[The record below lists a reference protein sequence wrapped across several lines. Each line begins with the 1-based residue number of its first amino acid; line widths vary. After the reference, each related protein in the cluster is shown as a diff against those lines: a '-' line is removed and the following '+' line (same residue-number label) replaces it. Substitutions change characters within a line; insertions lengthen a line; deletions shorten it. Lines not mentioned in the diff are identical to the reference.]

1 MKTYKMFTETYV
13 DSISYSSRTSSGPGM
28 SRYVPVADLNA
39 STKEYGKSLEKIAK
53 DRAIKALSRKDR
65 ETLMKIAKML
75 DKEKKEEVENLKNEA
90 KVRIER
96 YLNNL
101 NLQNEPKIFA
111 QLNDKDK
118 YLFYVDAGSSRL
130 YLYENIDGKLS
141 YKDDFY
147 VSIGKNGFGK
157 QYEGDKKT
165 PVGVYFTGKKIRESL
180 SDFYGE
186 AAYPLSYPNEID
198 IKNKRNGSGI
208 WLHGTPKT
216 TYNRAPLASD
226 GCIVLSNPDLMKLSS
241 VLDNNKIPIIIS
253 FQSLKDLESS
263 NKNLAERKLS
273 LINAIERWREKWED
287 QDTESYLKFYSKNFY
302 YLITAS
308 LFDSK
313 FQNKNKIWRNT
324 IYNNSYA
331 GNALIGKEFK
341 LKKNNS
347 ISINIRYL
355 LRGGNCYTPI
365 NLKESIARST
375 TILDN
380 TKLFSAQYPDYWRTD
395 FSFSYKKNK
404 NKSTWSYGADIQN
417 VTDRKNIVY
426 TNYDNTNKRI
436 NNNYALPRIPIIFM
450 RCEF

>member
-1 MKTYKMFTETYV
+1 MINFIKKF
-13 DSISYSSRTSSGPGM
+13 
-28 SRYVPVADLNA
+28 L
-39 STKEYGKSLEKIAK
+39 TKEFRFFLILALLFNTSQALSEEVLVANNNLNPTELRYETPEKMLVKSLVEISEGKVDIALK
-53 DRAIKALSRKDR
+53 TIDALIKQTPNFKLAYLIQGD
-65 ETLMKIAKML
+65 LLLAHAKQINGIG
-75 DKEKKEEVENLKNEA
+75 DEPKGEKKEEVENLKNEA

-216 TYNRAPLASD
+216 TYNRAPMASD

-263 NKNLAERKLS
+263 NKNLVERKLS
-273 LINAIERWREKWED
+273 LINAIEEWREKWED
-287 QDTESYLKFYSKNFY
+287 QDTESYLKFYSKNF
-302 YLITAS
+302 
-308 LFDSK
+308 
-313 FQNKNKIWRNT
+313 
-324 IYNNSYA
+324 
-331 GNALIGKEFK
+331 
-341 LKKNNS
+341 
-347 ISINIRYL
+347 
-355 LRGGNCYTPI
+355 
-365 NLKESIARST
+365 
-375 TILDN
+375 
-380 TKLFSAQYPDYWRTD
+380 FSQKD
-395 FSFSYKKNK
+395 
-404 NKSTWSYGADIQN
+404 
-417 VTDRKNIVY
+417 
-426 TNYDNTNKRI
+426 NYDSWAERKRIIQTQKQKVFIGLSEISFFDYPNTENEMVLVDFIQDYKSPTINNKMNKRQYWI
-436 NNNYALPRIPIIFM
+436 NENNEWRIM
-450 RCEF
+450 YEGGA

>member
-1 MKTYKMFTETYV
+1 MINFIKIF
-13 DSISYSSRTSSGPGM
+13 
-28 SRYVPVADLNA
+28 L
-39 STKEYGKSLEKIAK
+39 TKEFRFFLILALLFNSSQALSEEMLVANNNLNPIELRYETPEKMLVKSLVEISEGKVDVALKTIDALIKQTPNFKLAYLIQGDLLLAHAK
-53 DRAIKALSRKDR
+53 QINGIGD
-65 ETLMKIAKML
+65 ETKG
-75 DKEKKEEVENLKNEA
+75 EKKEEVENLKNEA

-287 QDTESYLKFYSKNFY
+287 QDTESYLKFYSKNF
-302 YLITAS
+302 
-308 LFDSK
+308 
-313 FQNKNKIWRNT
+313 
-324 IYNNSYA
+324 
-331 GNALIGKEFK
+331 
-341 LKKNNS
+341 
-347 ISINIRYL
+347 
-355 LRGGNCYTPI
+355 
-365 NLKESIARST
+365 
-375 TILDN
+375 
-380 TKLFSAQYPDYWRTD
+380 FSQKD
-395 FSFSYKKNK
+395 
-404 NKSTWSYGADIQN
+404 
-417 VTDRKNIVY
+417 
-426 TNYDNTNKRI
+426 NYDSWAERKRIIQAQKQKVFVELSEISFFDYPNTENEMVLVDFIQDYKSPTINNKMNKRQYWI
-436 NNNYALPRIPIIFM
+436 NENNEWRIM
-450 RCEF
+450 YEGGA

>member
-1 MKTYKMFTETYV
+1 MINFIKIF
-13 DSISYSSRTSSGPGM
+13 
-28 SRYVPVADLNA
+28 L
-39 STKEYGKSLEKIAK
+39 TKEFRFFLILALLFNSSLALTEEMLVANNNLNPIELRYETPEKMLVKSLVEISEGKVDIALK
-53 DRAIKALSRKDR
+53 TIDALIKQTPNFKLAYLIQGDLLLAHAKQINGIGD
-65 ETLMKIAKML
+65 ETKG
-75 DKEKKEEVENLKNEA
+75 EKKEEVENLKNEA

-287 QDTESYLKFYSKNFY
+287 QDTESYLKFYSKNF
-302 YLITAS
+302 
-308 LFDSK
+308 
-313 FQNKNKIWRNT
+313 
-324 IYNNSYA
+324 
-331 GNALIGKEFK
+331 
-341 LKKNNS
+341 
-347 ISINIRYL
+347 
-355 LRGGNCYTPI
+355 
-365 NLKESIARST
+365 
-375 TILDN
+375 
-380 TKLFSAQYPDYWRTD
+380 FSQKD
-395 FSFSYKKNK
+395 
-404 NKSTWSYGADIQN
+404 
-417 VTDRKNIVY
+417 
-426 TNYDNTNKRI
+426 NYDSWAERKRIIQAQKQKVFVGLSEISFFDYPNTENEMVLVDFIQDYKSPTINNKMNKRQYWI
-436 NNNYALPRIPIIFM
+436 NENNEWRIM
-450 RCEF
+450 YEGGA

>member
-1 MKTYKMFTETYV
+1 MINFIKIF
-13 DSISYSSRTSSGPGM
+13 
-28 SRYVPVADLNA
+28 L
-39 STKEYGKSLEKIAK
+39 TKEFRFFLILALLFNSSQALSEEILVSNNNLNPIELRYETPEKMLVKSLVEISEGKVDIALK
-53 DRAIKALSRKDR
+53 TIDALIKQTPNFKLAYLIQGDLLLAHAKQINGIGD
-65 ETLMKIAKML
+65 ETKG
-75 DKEKKEEVENLKNEA
+75 EKKEEVENLKNEA

-111 QLNDKDK
+111 QLSDKDK

-226 GCIVLSNPDLMKLSS
+226 GCIVLSNPDLIKLSS

-287 QDTESYLKFYSKNFY
+287 QDTESYLKFYSKNF
-302 YLITAS
+302 
-308 LFDSK
+308 
-313 FQNKNKIWRNT
+313 
-324 IYNNSYA
+324 
-331 GNALIGKEFK
+331 
-341 LKKNNS
+341 
-347 ISINIRYL
+347 
-355 LRGGNCYTPI
+355 
-365 NLKESIARST
+365 
-375 TILDN
+375 
-380 TKLFSAQYPDYWRTD
+380 FSQKD
-395 FSFSYKKNK
+395 
-404 NKSTWSYGADIQN
+404 
-417 VTDRKNIVY
+417 
-426 TNYDNTNKRI
+426 NYDSWAERKRIIQAQKQKVFVGLSEISFFDYPNTENEMVLVDFIQDYKSPTINNKMNKRQYWI
-436 NNNYALPRIPIIFM
+436 NENNEWRIM
-450 RCEF
+450 YEGGA

>member
-1 MKTYKMFTETYV
+1 MINFIKKFLAKEFRFFL
-13 DSISYSSRTSSGPGM
+13 IL
-28 SRYVPVADLNA
+28 ALLFNA
-39 STKEYGKSLEKIAK
+39 SQALSEEILFSNENLNPTELRYETPEKMLVKSLVEISEGKVDIALK
-53 DRAIKALSRKDR
+53 TIDALIKQTPNFKLAYLIQGDLLLAHAKQINGIGD
-65 ETLMKIAKML
+65 ETKG
-75 DKEKKEEVENLKNEA
+75 EKKEEVENLKNEA

-287 QDTESYLKFYSKNFY
+287 QDTESYLKFYSKNF
-302 YLITAS
+302 
-308 LFDSK
+308 
-313 FQNKNKIWRNT
+313 
-324 IYNNSYA
+324 
-331 GNALIGKEFK
+331 
-341 LKKNNS
+341 
-347 ISINIRYL
+347 
-355 LRGGNCYTPI
+355 
-365 NLKESIARST
+365 
-375 TILDN
+375 
-380 TKLFSAQYPDYWRTD
+380 FSQKD
-395 FSFSYKKNK
+395 
-404 NKSTWSYGADIQN
+404 
-417 VTDRKNIVY
+417 
-426 TNYDNTNKRI
+426 NYDSWAERKRIIQAQKQKVFVGLSEISFFDYPNTENEMVLVDFIQDYKSPTINNKMNKRQYWI
-436 NNNYALPRIPIIFM
+436 NENNEWRIM
-450 RCEF
+450 YEGGA

>member
-1 MKTYKMFTETYV
+1 MLVANNNLNPIELRYETPEKMLV
-13 DSISYSSRTSSGPGM
+13 
-28 SRYVPVADLNA
+28 
-39 STKEYGKSLEKIAK
+39 KSLVEISEGKVDVALKTIDALIKQTPNFKLAYLIQGDLLLAHAK
-53 DRAIKALSRKDR
+53 QINGIGD
-65 ETLMKIAKML
+65 ETKG
-75 DKEKKEEVENLKNEA
+75 EKKEEVENLKNEA

-287 QDTESYLKFYSKNFY
+287 QDTESYLKFYSKNF
-302 YLITAS
+302 
-308 LFDSK
+308 
-313 FQNKNKIWRNT
+313 
-324 IYNNSYA
+324 
-331 GNALIGKEFK
+331 
-341 LKKNNS
+341 
-347 ISINIRYL
+347 
-355 LRGGNCYTPI
+355 
-365 NLKESIARST
+365 
-375 TILDN
+375 
-380 TKLFSAQYPDYWRTD
+380 FSQKD
-395 FSFSYKKNK
+395 
-404 NKSTWSYGADIQN
+404 
-417 VTDRKNIVY
+417 
-426 TNYDNTNKRI
+426 NYDSWAERKRIIQAQKQKVFVGLSEISFFDYPNTENEMVLVDFIQDYKSPTINNKMNKRQYWI
-436 NNNYALPRIPIIFM
+436 NENNEWRIM
-450 RCEF
+450 YEGGA

>member
-1 MKTYKMFTETYV
+1 MINFIKIF
-13 DSISYSSRTSSGPGM
+13 
-28 SRYVPVADLNA
+28 L
-39 STKEYGKSLEKIAK
+39 TKEFRFFLVLALLFNSSQALSEEMLVANKNLNPIELRYETPEKMLVKSLVEISEGKVDIALK
-53 DRAIKALSRKDR
+53 TIDALIKQTPNFKLAYLIQGDLLLAHAKQINGIGD
-65 ETLMKIAKML
+65 ETKG
-75 DKEKKEEVENLKNEA
+75 EKKEEVENLKNEA

-118 YLFYVDAGSSRL
+118 YLFYLDAGSSRL

-287 QDTESYLKFYSKNFY
+287 QDTESYLKFYSKNF
-302 YLITAS
+302 
-308 LFDSK
+308 
-313 FQNKNKIWRNT
+313 
-324 IYNNSYA
+324 
-331 GNALIGKEFK
+331 
-341 LKKNNS
+341 
-347 ISINIRYL
+347 
-355 LRGGNCYTPI
+355 
-365 NLKESIARST
+365 
-375 TILDN
+375 
-380 TKLFSAQYPDYWRTD
+380 FSQKD
-395 FSFSYKKNK
+395 
-404 NKSTWSYGADIQN
+404 
-417 VTDRKNIVY
+417 
-426 TNYDNTNKRI
+426 NYDSWAERKRIIQAQKQKVFVGLSEISFFDYPNTENEMVLVDFIQDYKSPTINNKMNKRQYWI
-436 NNNYALPRIPIIFM
+436 NENNEWRIM
-450 RCEF
+450 YEGGA

>member
-1 MKTYKMFTETYV
+1 MINF
-13 DSISYSSRTSSGPGM
+13 IRIF
-28 SRYVPVADLNA
+28 L
-39 STKEYGKSLEKIAK
+39 TKEFRFYLILALLFNSSQALSEEILVSNNNLNPIELRYETPEKMLVKSLVEISEGKVDEALKTIDALIKQTPNFKLAYLIQGDLLLAHAK
-53 DRAIKALSRKDR
+53 QINGIGD
-65 ETLMKIAKML
+65 ETKG
-75 DKEKKEEVENLKNEA
+75 EKKEEVENLKNEA

-226 GCIVLSNPDLMKLSS
+226 GCIVLSNPDLIKLSS

-287 QDTESYLKFYSKNFY
+287 QDTESYLKFYSKNF
-302 YLITAS
+302 
-308 LFDSK
+308 
-313 FQNKNKIWRNT
+313 
-324 IYNNSYA
+324 
-331 GNALIGKEFK
+331 
-341 LKKNNS
+341 
-347 ISINIRYL
+347 
-355 LRGGNCYTPI
+355 
-365 NLKESIARST
+365 
-375 TILDN
+375 
-380 TKLFSAQYPDYWRTD
+380 FSQKD
-395 FSFSYKKNK
+395 
-404 NKSTWSYGADIQN
+404 
-417 VTDRKNIVY
+417 
-426 TNYDNTNKRI
+426 NYDSWAERKRIIQAQKQKVFVGLSEISFFDYPNTENEMVLVDFIQDYKSPTINNKMNKRQYWI
-436 NNNYALPRIPIIFM
+436 NENNEWRIM
-450 RCEF
+450 YEGGA

>member
-1 MKTYKMFTETYV
+1 MVNFIKIF
-13 DSISYSSRTSSGPGM
+13 
-28 SRYVPVADLNA
+28 L
-39 STKEYGKSLEKIAK
+39 TKEFRFFLILALLFNSSQALSEEILVSNNNLNPIELRYETPEKMLVKSLVEISEGKVDIALK
-53 DRAIKALSRKDR
+53 TIDALIKQTPNFKLAYLIQGDLLLAHAKQINGIGD
-65 ETLMKIAKML
+65 ETKG
-75 DKEKKEEVENLKNEA
+75 EKKEEVENLKNEA

-226 GCIVLSNPDLMKLSS
+226 GCIVLSNPDLIKLSS

-287 QDTESYLKFYSKNFY
+287 QDTESYLKFYSKNF
-302 YLITAS
+302 
-308 LFDSK
+308 
-313 FQNKNKIWRNT
+313 
-324 IYNNSYA
+324 
-331 GNALIGKEFK
+331 
-341 LKKNNS
+341 
-347 ISINIRYL
+347 
-355 LRGGNCYTPI
+355 
-365 NLKESIARST
+365 
-375 TILDN
+375 
-380 TKLFSAQYPDYWRTD
+380 FSQKD
-395 FSFSYKKNK
+395 
-404 NKSTWSYGADIQN
+404 
-417 VTDRKNIVY
+417 
-426 TNYDNTNKRI
+426 NYDSWAERKRIIQAQKQKVFVGLSEISFFDYPNTENEMVLVDFIQDYKSPTINNKMNKRQYWI
-436 NNNYALPRIPIIFM
+436 NENNEWRIM
-450 RCEF
+450 YEGGA

>member
-1 MKTYKMFTETYV
+1 MINFIKIF
-13 DSISYSSRTSSGPGM
+13 
-28 SRYVPVADLNA
+28 L
-39 STKEYGKSLEKIAK
+39 TKEFRFFLILALLFNSSQALSEEMLVANNNLNPIELRYETPEKMLVKSLVEISEGKVDIALK
-53 DRAIKALSRKDR
+53 TIDALIKQTPNFKLAYLIQGDLLLAHAKQINGIGD
-65 ETLMKIAKML
+65 ETKG
-75 DKEKKEEVENLKNEA
+75 EKKEEVENLKNEA

-287 QDTESYLKFYSKNFY
+287 QDTESYLKFYSKNF
-302 YLITAS
+302 
-308 LFDSK
+308 
-313 FQNKNKIWRNT
+313 
-324 IYNNSYA
+324 
-331 GNALIGKEFK
+331 
-341 LKKNNS
+341 
-347 ISINIRYL
+347 
-355 LRGGNCYTPI
+355 
-365 NLKESIARST
+365 
-375 TILDN
+375 
-380 TKLFSAQYPDYWRTD
+380 FSQKD
-395 FSFSYKKNK
+395 
-404 NKSTWSYGADIQN
+404 
-417 VTDRKNIVY
+417 
-426 TNYDNTNKRI
+426 NYDSWAERKRIIQAQKQKVFVGLSEISFFDYPNTENEMVLVDFIQDYKSPTINNKMNKRQYWI
-436 NNNYALPRIPIIFM
+436 NENNEWRIM
-450 RCEF
+450 YEGGT

>member
-1 MKTYKMFTETYV
+1 MVNF
-13 DSISYSSRTSSGPGM
+13 IRIF
-28 SRYVPVADLNA
+28 L
-39 STKEYGKSLEKIAK
+39 TKEFRFFLILALLFNSSQTLSEEILVSNNNLNPIELRYETPEKMLVKSLVEISEGKVDIALK
-53 DRAIKALSRKDR
+53 TIDALIKQTPNFKLAYLIQGDLLLAHAKQINGIGD
-65 ETLMKIAKML
+65 ETKG
-75 DKEKKEEVENLKNEA
+75 EKKEEVENLKNEA

-287 QDTESYLKFYSKNFY
+287 QDTESYLKFYSKNF
-302 YLITAS
+302 
-308 LFDSK
+308 
-313 FQNKNKIWRNT
+313 
-324 IYNNSYA
+324 
-331 GNALIGKEFK
+331 
-341 LKKNNS
+341 
-347 ISINIRYL
+347 
-355 LRGGNCYTPI
+355 
-365 NLKESIARST
+365 
-375 TILDN
+375 
-380 TKLFSAQYPDYWRTD
+380 FSQKD
-395 FSFSYKKNK
+395 
-404 NKSTWSYGADIQN
+404 
-417 VTDRKNIVY
+417 
-426 TNYDNTNKRI
+426 NYDSWAERKRIIQAQKQKVFVGLSEISFFDYPNTENEMVLVDFIQDYKSPTINNKMNKRQYWI
-436 NNNYALPRIPIIFM
+436 NENNEWRIM
-450 RCEF
+450 YEGGA

>member
-1 MKTYKMFTETYV
+1 MINFIKIF
-13 DSISYSSRTSSGPGM
+13 
-28 SRYVPVADLNA
+28 L
-39 STKEYGKSLEKIAK
+39 TKEFRFFLILALLFNSSQALSEEMLVANNNLNPIELRYETPEKMLVKSLVEISEGKVDIALK
-53 DRAIKALSRKDR
+53 TIDALIKQTPNFKLAYLIQGDLLLAHAKQINGIGD
-65 ETLMKIAKML
+65 ETKG
-75 DKEKKEEVENLKNEA
+75 EKKEEVENLKNEA

-111 QLNDKDK
+111 QLSDKDK

-287 QDTESYLKFYSKNFY
+287 QDTESYLKFYSKNF
-302 YLITAS
+302 
-308 LFDSK
+308 
-313 FQNKNKIWRNT
+313 
-324 IYNNSYA
+324 
-331 GNALIGKEFK
+331 
-341 LKKNNS
+341 
-347 ISINIRYL
+347 
-355 LRGGNCYTPI
+355 
-365 NLKESIARST
+365 
-375 TILDN
+375 
-380 TKLFSAQYPDYWRTD
+380 FSQKD
-395 FSFSYKKNK
+395 
-404 NKSTWSYGADIQN
+404 
-417 VTDRKNIVY
+417 
-426 TNYDNTNKRI
+426 NYDSWAERKRIIQAQKQKVFVGLSEISFFDYPNTENEMVLVDFIQDYKSPTINNKMNKRQYWI
-436 NNNYALPRIPIIFM
+436 NENNEWRIM
-450 RCEF
+450 YEGGA

>member
-1 MKTYKMFTETYV
+1 MVNF
-13 DSISYSSRTSSGPGM
+13 IRIF
-28 SRYVPVADLNA
+28 L
-39 STKEYGKSLEKIAK
+39 TKEFRFYLILALLFNSSQTLSEEILVSNNNLNPIELRYETPEKMLVKSLVEISEGKVDVALKTIDALIKQTPNFKLAYLIQGDLLLAHAK
-53 DRAIKALSRKDR
+53 QINGIGD
-65 ETLMKIAKML
+65 ETKG
-75 DKEKKEEVENLKNEA
+75 EKKEEVENLKNEA

-287 QDTESYLKFYSKNFY
+287 QDTESYLKFYSKNF
-302 YLITAS
+302 
-308 LFDSK
+308 
-313 FQNKNKIWRNT
+313 
-324 IYNNSYA
+324 
-331 GNALIGKEFK
+331 
-341 LKKNNS
+341 
-347 ISINIRYL
+347 
-355 LRGGNCYTPI
+355 
-365 NLKESIARST
+365 
-375 TILDN
+375 
-380 TKLFSAQYPDYWRTD
+380 FSQKD
-395 FSFSYKKNK
+395 
-404 NKSTWSYGADIQN
+404 
-417 VTDRKNIVY
+417 
-426 TNYDNTNKRI
+426 NYDSWAERKRIIQAQKQKVFVGLSEISFFDYPNTENEMVLVDFIQDYKSPTINNKMNKRQYWI
-436 NNNYALPRIPIIFM
+436 NENNEWRIM
-450 RCEF
+450 YEGGA

>member
-1 MKTYKMFTETYV
+1 MINFIKIF
-13 DSISYSSRTSSGPGM
+13 
-28 SRYVPVADLNA
+28 L
-39 STKEYGKSLEKIAK
+39 TKEFRFFLILALLFNSSQALTEEMLVANNNLNPIELRYETPEKMLVKSLVEISEGKVDVALKTIDALIKQTPNFKLAYLIQGDLLLAHAK
-53 DRAIKALSRKDR
+53 QINGIGD
-65 ETLMKIAKML
+65 ETKG
-75 DKEKKEEVENLKNEA
+75 EKKEEVENLKNEA

-111 QLNDKDK
+111 QLSDKDK

-226 GCIVLSNPDLMKLSS
+226 GCIVLSNPDLIKLSS

-287 QDTESYLKFYSKNFY
+287 QDTESYLKFYSKNF
-302 YLITAS
+302 
-308 LFDSK
+308 
-313 FQNKNKIWRNT
+313 
-324 IYNNSYA
+324 
-331 GNALIGKEFK
+331 
-341 LKKNNS
+341 
-347 ISINIRYL
+347 
-355 LRGGNCYTPI
+355 
-365 NLKESIARST
+365 
-375 TILDN
+375 
-380 TKLFSAQYPDYWRTD
+380 FSQKD
-395 FSFSYKKNK
+395 
-404 NKSTWSYGADIQN
+404 
-417 VTDRKNIVY
+417 
-426 TNYDNTNKRI
+426 NYDSWAERKRIIQAQKQKVFVGLSEISFFDYPNTENEMVLVDFIQDYKSPTINNKMNKRQYWI
-436 NNNYALPRIPIIFM
+436 NENNEWRIM
-450 RCEF
+450 YEGGA

>member
-1 MKTYKMFTETYV
+1 MLVANNNLNPIELRYETPEKMLV
-13 DSISYSSRTSSGPGM
+13 
-28 SRYVPVADLNA
+28 
-39 STKEYGKSLEKIAK
+39 KSLVEISEGKVDIALK
-53 DRAIKALSRKDR
+53 TIDALIKQTPNFKLAYLIQGDLLLAHAKQINGIGN
-65 ETLMKIAKML
+65 ETKG
-75 DKEKKEEVENLKNEA
+75 EKKEEVENLKNEA

-287 QDTESYLKFYSKNFY
+287 QDTESYLKFYSKNF
-302 YLITAS
+302 
-308 LFDSK
+308 
-313 FQNKNKIWRNT
+313 
-324 IYNNSYA
+324 
-331 GNALIGKEFK
+331 
-341 LKKNNS
+341 
-347 ISINIRYL
+347 
-355 LRGGNCYTPI
+355 
-365 NLKESIARST
+365 
-375 TILDN
+375 
-380 TKLFSAQYPDYWRTD
+380 FSQKD
-395 FSFSYKKNK
+395 
-404 NKSTWSYGADIQN
+404 
-417 VTDRKNIVY
+417 
-426 TNYDNTNKRI
+426 NYDSWAERKRIIQAQKQKVFVGLSEISFFDYPNTENEMVLVDFIQDYKSPTINNKMNKRQYWI
-436 NNNYALPRIPIIFM
+436 NENNEWRIM
-450 RCEF
+450 YEGGA

>member
-1 MKTYKMFTETYV
+1 MVNF
-13 DSISYSSRTSSGPGM
+13 IRIF
-28 SRYVPVADLNA
+28 L
-39 STKEYGKSLEKIAK
+39 TKEFRFFLILALLFNSSQALSEEILVSNNNLNPIELRYETPEKMLVKSLVEISEGKVDIALK
-53 DRAIKALSRKDR
+53 TIDALIKQTPNFKLAYLIQGDLLLAHAKQINGIGD
-65 ETLMKIAKML
+65 ETKG
-75 DKEKKEEVENLKNEA
+75 EKKEEVENLKNEA

-111 QLNDKDK
+111 QLSDKDK

-287 QDTESYLKFYSKNFY
+287 QDTESYLKFYSKNF
-302 YLITAS
+302 
-308 LFDSK
+308 
-313 FQNKNKIWRNT
+313 
-324 IYNNSYA
+324 
-331 GNALIGKEFK
+331 
-341 LKKNNS
+341 
-347 ISINIRYL
+347 
-355 LRGGNCYTPI
+355 
-365 NLKESIARST
+365 
-375 TILDN
+375 
-380 TKLFSAQYPDYWRTD
+380 FSQKD
-395 FSFSYKKNK
+395 
-404 NKSTWSYGADIQN
+404 
-417 VTDRKNIVY
+417 
-426 TNYDNTNKRI
+426 NYDSWAERKRI
-436 NNNYALPRIPIIFM
+436 IQAQKQKVFVGLSEISFFDYPNTENEM
-450 RCEF
+450 V

>member
-1 MKTYKMFTETYV
+1 MINFIKKF
-13 DSISYSSRTSSGPGM
+13 
-28 SRYVPVADLNA
+28 L
-39 STKEYGKSLEKIAK
+39 TKEFRFFLILALLFNTSQALSEEVLVSNENLNPTELRYETPEKMLVKSLVEISEGKVDIALK
-53 DRAIKALSRKDR
+53 TIDALIKQTPNFKLAYLIQGD
-65 ETLMKIAKML
+65 LFLAHAKQINGIG
-75 DKEKKEEVENLKNEA
+75 DEPKGEKKEEVENLKNEA

-216 TYNRAPLASD
+216 TYNRAPMASD

-263 NKNLAERKLS
+263 NKNLVERKLS
-273 LINAIERWREKWED
+273 LINAIEEWREKWED
-287 QDTESYLKFYSKNFY
+287 QDTESYLKFYSKNF
-302 YLITAS
+302 
-308 LFDSK
+308 
-313 FQNKNKIWRNT
+313 
-324 IYNNSYA
+324 
-331 GNALIGKEFK
+331 
-341 LKKNNS
+341 
-347 ISINIRYL
+347 
-355 LRGGNCYTPI
+355 
-365 NLKESIARST
+365 
-375 TILDN
+375 
-380 TKLFSAQYPDYWRTD
+380 FSQKD
-395 FSFSYKKNK
+395 
-404 NKSTWSYGADIQN
+404 
-417 VTDRKNIVY
+417 
-426 TNYDNTNKRI
+426 NYDSWAERKRIIQTQKQKVFIGLSEISFFDYPNTENEMVLVDFIQDYKSPTINNKMNKRQYWI
-436 NNNYALPRIPIIFM
+436 NENNEWRIM
-450 RCEF
+450 YEGGA

>member
-1 MKTYKMFTETYV
+1 MINFIKIFLIKEFRFFLILALLFNSSQALTEEMLVANNNLNPIELRYETPEKMLV
-13 DSISYSSRTSSGPGM
+13 
-28 SRYVPVADLNA
+28 
-39 STKEYGKSLEKIAK
+39 KSLVEISEGKVDIALK
-53 DRAIKALSRKDR
+53 TIDALIKQTPNFKLAYLIQGDLLLAHAKQINGIGD
-65 ETLMKIAKML
+65 ETKG
-75 DKEKKEEVENLKNEA
+75 EKKEEVENLKNEA

-287 QDTESYLKFYSKNFY
+287 QDTESYLKFYSKNF
-302 YLITAS
+302 
-308 LFDSK
+308 
-313 FQNKNKIWRNT
+313 
-324 IYNNSYA
+324 
-331 GNALIGKEFK
+331 
-341 LKKNNS
+341 
-347 ISINIRYL
+347 
-355 LRGGNCYTPI
+355 
-365 NLKESIARST
+365 
-375 TILDN
+375 
-380 TKLFSAQYPDYWRTD
+380 FSQKD
-395 FSFSYKKNK
+395 
-404 NKSTWSYGADIQN
+404 
-417 VTDRKNIVY
+417 
-426 TNYDNTNKRI
+426 NYDSWAERKRIIQAQKQKVFVGLSEISFFDYPNTENEMVLVDFIQDYKSPTINNKMNKRQYWI
-436 NNNYALPRIPIIFM
+436 NENNEWRIM
-450 RCEF
+450 YEGGA

>member
-1 MKTYKMFTETYV
+1 MINFIKIF
-13 DSISYSSRTSSGPGM
+13 
-28 SRYVPVADLNA
+28 L
-39 STKEYGKSLEKIAK
+39 TKEFRFFLILALLFNSSQALSEEMLVANNNLNPIELRYETPEKMLVKSLVEISEGKVDIALK
-53 DRAIKALSRKDR
+53 TIDALIKQTPNFKLAYLIQGDLLLAHAKQINGIGD
-65 ETLMKIAKML
+65 ETKG
-75 DKEKKEEVENLKNEA
+75 EKKEEVENLKNEA

-287 QDTESYLKFYSKNFY
+287 QDIESYLKFYSKNF
-302 YLITAS
+302 
-308 LFDSK
+308 
-313 FQNKNKIWRNT
+313 
-324 IYNNSYA
+324 
-331 GNALIGKEFK
+331 
-341 LKKNNS
+341 
-347 ISINIRYL
+347 
-355 LRGGNCYTPI
+355 
-365 NLKESIARST
+365 
-375 TILDN
+375 
-380 TKLFSAQYPDYWRTD
+380 FSQKD
-395 FSFSYKKNK
+395 
-404 NKSTWSYGADIQN
+404 
-417 VTDRKNIVY
+417 
-426 TNYDNTNKRI
+426 NYDSWAERKRIIQAQKQKVFVGLSEISFFDYPNTENEMVLVDFIQDYKSPTINNKMNKRQYWI
-436 NNNYALPRIPIIFM
+436 NENNEWRIM
-450 RCEF
+450 YEGGA

>member
-1 MKTYKMFTETYV
+1 MINFIKKFLAKEFRFFLILALLFNTSQALSEEILFSNENLNPNELRYETPEKMLV
-13 DSISYSSRTSSGPGM
+13 
-28 SRYVPVADLNA
+28 
-39 STKEYGKSLEKIAK
+39 KSLVEISEGKVDIALK
-53 DRAIKALSRKDR
+53 TIDALIKQTPNFKLAYLIQGDLLLAHAKQINGMGD
-65 ETLMKIAKML
+65 ETKG
-75 DKEKKEEVENLKNEA
+75 EKKEEVENLKNEA

-287 QDTESYLKFYSKNFY
+287 QDTESYLKFYSKNF
-302 YLITAS
+302 
-308 LFDSK
+308 
-313 FQNKNKIWRNT
+313 
-324 IYNNSYA
+324 
-331 GNALIGKEFK
+331 
-341 LKKNNS
+341 
-347 ISINIRYL
+347 
-355 LRGGNCYTPI
+355 
-365 NLKESIARST
+365 
-375 TILDN
+375 
-380 TKLFSAQYPDYWRTD
+380 FSQKD
-395 FSFSYKKNK
+395 
-404 NKSTWSYGADIQN
+404 
-417 VTDRKNIVY
+417 
-426 TNYDNTNKRI
+426 NYDSWAERKRIIQAQKQKVFVGLSEISFFDYPNTENEMVLVDFIQDYKSPTINNKMNKRQYWI
-436 NNNYALPRIPIIFM
+436 NENNEWRIM
-450 RCEF
+450 YEGGT

>member
-1 MKTYKMFTETYV
+1 MINFIKIF
-13 DSISYSSRTSSGPGM
+13 
-28 SRYVPVADLNA
+28 L
-39 STKEYGKSLEKIAK
+39 TKEFRFFLILALLFNSSQALSEEILVSNNNLNPIELRYETPEKMLVKSLVEISEGKVDVALKTIDALIKQTPNFKLAYLIQGDLLLAHAK
-53 DRAIKALSRKDR
+53 QINGIGD
-65 ETLMKIAKML
+65 ETKG
-75 DKEKKEEVENLKNEA
+75 EKKEEVENLKNEA

-287 QDTESYLKFYSKNFY
+287 QDTESYLKFYSKNF
-302 YLITAS
+302 
-308 LFDSK
+308 
-313 FQNKNKIWRNT
+313 
-324 IYNNSYA
+324 
-331 GNALIGKEFK
+331 
-341 LKKNNS
+341 
-347 ISINIRYL
+347 
-355 LRGGNCYTPI
+355 
-365 NLKESIARST
+365 
-375 TILDN
+375 
-380 TKLFSAQYPDYWRTD
+380 FSQKD
-395 FSFSYKKNK
+395 
-404 NKSTWSYGADIQN
+404 
-417 VTDRKNIVY
+417 
-426 TNYDNTNKRI
+426 NYDSWAERKRIIQAQKQKVFVGLSEISFFDYPNTENEMVLVDFIQDYKSPTINNKMNKRQYWI
-436 NNNYALPRIPIIFM
+436 NENNEWRIM
-450 RCEF
+450 YEGGS

>member
-1 MKTYKMFTETYV
+1 MINF
-13 DSISYSSRTSSGPGM
+13 IRIF
-28 SRYVPVADLNA
+28 L
-39 STKEYGKSLEKIAK
+39 TKEFRFYLILALLFNSSQALSEEILVSNNNLNPIELRYETPEKMLVKSLVEISEGKVDIALK
-53 DRAIKALSRKDR
+53 TIDALIKQTPNFKLAYLIQGDLLLAHAKQINGIGD
-65 ETLMKIAKML
+65 ETKG
-75 DKEKKEEVENLKNEA
+75 EKKEEVENLKNEA

-226 GCIVLSNPDLMKLSS
+226 GCIVLSNPDLIKLSS

-287 QDTESYLKFYSKNFY
+287 QDTESYLKFYSKNF
-302 YLITAS
+302 
-308 LFDSK
+308 
-313 FQNKNKIWRNT
+313 
-324 IYNNSYA
+324 
-331 GNALIGKEFK
+331 
-341 LKKNNS
+341 
-347 ISINIRYL
+347 
-355 LRGGNCYTPI
+355 
-365 NLKESIARST
+365 
-375 TILDN
+375 
-380 TKLFSAQYPDYWRTD
+380 FSQKD
-395 FSFSYKKNK
+395 
-404 NKSTWSYGADIQN
+404 
-417 VTDRKNIVY
+417 
-426 TNYDNTNKRI
+426 NYDSWAERKRIIQAQKQKVFVGLSEISFFDYPNTENEMVLVDFIQDYKSPTINNKMNKRQYWI
-436 NNNYALPRIPIIFM
+436 NENNEWRIM
-450 RCEF
+450 YEGGA

>member
-1 MKTYKMFTETYV
+1 MINFIKIF
-13 DSISYSSRTSSGPGM
+13 
-28 SRYVPVADLNA
+28 L
-39 STKEYGKSLEKIAK
+39 TKEFRFFLILALLFNSSQALTEEMLVANNNLNPIELRYETPEKMLVKSLVEISEGKVDIALK
-53 DRAIKALSRKDR
+53 TIDALIKQTPNFKLAYLIQGDLLLAHAKQINGIGD
-65 ETLMKIAKML
+65 ETKG
-75 DKEKKEEVENLKNEA
+75 EKKEEVENLKNEA

-111 QLNDKDK
+111 QLSDKDK

-226 GCIVLSNPDLMKLSS
+226 GCIVLSNPDLIKLSS

-287 QDTESYLKFYSKNFY
+287 QDTESYLKFYSKNF
-302 YLITAS
+302 
-308 LFDSK
+308 
-313 FQNKNKIWRNT
+313 
-324 IYNNSYA
+324 
-331 GNALIGKEFK
+331 
-341 LKKNNS
+341 
-347 ISINIRYL
+347 
-355 LRGGNCYTPI
+355 
-365 NLKESIARST
+365 
-375 TILDN
+375 
-380 TKLFSAQYPDYWRTD
+380 FSQKD
-395 FSFSYKKNK
+395 
-404 NKSTWSYGADIQN
+404 
-417 VTDRKNIVY
+417 
-426 TNYDNTNKRI
+426 NYDSWAERKRIIQAQKQKVFVGLSEISFFDYPNTENEMVLVDFIQDYKSPTINNKMNKRQYWI
-436 NNNYALPRIPIIFM
+436 NENNEWRIM
-450 RCEF
+450 YEGGA

>member
-1 MKTYKMFTETYV
+1 MINF
-13 DSISYSSRTSSGPGM
+13 IRIF
-28 SRYVPVADLNA
+28 L
-39 STKEYGKSLEKIAK
+39 TKEFRFFLILALLFNSSQALSEEILVSNNNLNPIELRYETPEKMLVKSLVEISEGKVDVALKTIDALIKQTPNFKLAYLIQGDLLLAHAK
-53 DRAIKALSRKDR
+53 QINGIGD
-65 ETLMKIAKML
+65 ETKG
-75 DKEKKEEVENLKNEA
+75 EKKEEVENLKNEA

-216 TYNRAPLASD
+216 TYNRTPLSSD

-287 QDTESYLKFYSKNFY
+287 QDTESYLKFYSKNF
-302 YLITAS
+302 
-308 LFDSK
+308 
-313 FQNKNKIWRNT
+313 
-324 IYNNSYA
+324 
-331 GNALIGKEFK
+331 
-341 LKKNNS
+341 
-347 ISINIRYL
+347 
-355 LRGGNCYTPI
+355 
-365 NLKESIARST
+365 
-375 TILDN
+375 
-380 TKLFSAQYPDYWRTD
+380 FSQKD
-395 FSFSYKKNK
+395 
-404 NKSTWSYGADIQN
+404 
-417 VTDRKNIVY
+417 
-426 TNYDNTNKRI
+426 NYDSWAERKRTIQAQKQKVFVGLSEISFFDYPNTENEMVLVDFIQDYKSPTINNKMNKRQYWI
-436 NNNYALPRIPIIFM
+436 NENNEWRIM
-450 RCEF
+450 YEGGA

>member
-1 MKTYKMFTETYV
+1 MLVANNNLNLIELRYETPEKMLV
-13 DSISYSSRTSSGPGM
+13 
-28 SRYVPVADLNA
+28 
-39 STKEYGKSLEKIAK
+39 KSLVEISEGKVDIALK
-53 DRAIKALSRKDR
+53 TIDALIKQTPNFKLAYLIQGDLLLAHAKQINGIGD
-65 ETLMKIAKML
+65 ETKG
-75 DKEKKEEVENLKNEA
+75 EKKEEVENLKNEA

-216 TYNRAPLASD
+216 TYNRPPLASD

-253 FQSLKDLESS
+253 FQSLKDLESR

-287 QDTESYLKFYSKNFY
+287 QDTESYLKFYSKNF
-302 YLITAS
+302 
-308 LFDSK
+308 
-313 FQNKNKIWRNT
+313 
-324 IYNNSYA
+324 
-331 GNALIGKEFK
+331 
-341 LKKNNS
+341 
-347 ISINIRYL
+347 
-355 LRGGNCYTPI
+355 
-365 NLKESIARST
+365 
-375 TILDN
+375 
-380 TKLFSAQYPDYWRTD
+380 FSQKD
-395 FSFSYKKNK
+395 
-404 NKSTWSYGADIQN
+404 
-417 VTDRKNIVY
+417 
-426 TNYDNTNKRI
+426 NYDSWAERKRIIQAQKQKVFVGLSEISFFDYPNTENEMVLVDFIQDYKSPTINNKMNKRQYWI
-436 NNNYALPRIPIIFM
+436 NENNEWRIM
-450 RCEF
+450 YEGGA